1 MVRRLHRAA
10 AFIGVAAVAV
20 LARVAAFDGTEA
32 QPPQVP
38 AFKSGVELIAVDVS
52 VVDKAGHPIRSL
64 RPDQF
69 DVRID
74 GQPRRVVSAELID
87 HLPAAALAPGAA
99 AKVVPLPAYSSNEAP
114 GTPVA
119 LGRLIFVAVD
129 QGSFRPAGTRGA
141 TEAARRFIDRLQPND
156 RIGLA
161 TFPLPGPTVAAS
173 KDHAAVRDAL
183 PRVVGRGESIAS
195 TVVRASLSLAEA
207 IDIDARDER
216 TFARVSDRECGEAK
230 TVALASCQETL
241 RMEARGIAARAEIQA
256 RRTLSG
262 LRGIV
267 AGLATIQERK
277 TLVLISGGL
286 PVADRFGGGLDTQGE
301 IASIA
306 REAAVTNTNIY
317 ILLVDSTFQ
326 EAFSVEQANP
336 NDTLA
341 RDVAMIGT
349 GLEIMAGASGG
360 TLFRV
365 AAGADAAFDRIL
377 TETAASYVL
386 GVEPAAA
393 DRNGKPHA
401 IKVSVSVPGA
411 QVRSRR
417 EFVVPAPPAVPDK
430 PASLMT
436 AALQSPRV
444 AAALPVGVST
454 HTLGRAESGTLR
466 VLITANVGRG
476 LTEPIE
482 AQIGYV
488 ITDPS
493 GRVIGDAVEKQRLT
507 VSRSSGAGSASF
519 VSVAGLK
526 PGSYSLRVVAIDS
539 SGRVGS
545 VDHAFAAGLGDGDG
559 ISMSDLLLLDPTRAP
574 NEGLAPLADG
584 RIRGQAVGAYL
595 EVYGP
600 ASRPL
605 ATTVAF
611 GIADRAGG
619 EMLVSQRASVSKP
632 DRAGHSTVEARLDI
646 SLLPPGDY
654 IAVATV
660 SDGTRQLGRRIEP
673 LRIDAAAPALGNG
686 VSDADP
692 IPRVRFDVDAT
703 SNVVKSFA
711 RTDVLS
717 PDALKFFAGRLAAA
731 EKAPAPAGVEAAAAA
746 VRGGQFD
753 EALATLAG
761 AASDRLSVVF
771 LRGLAL
777 LGKGEL
783 EPAAKQ
789 FRDALRIA
797 DDFLPA
803 AFYLGA
809 CYAAGGRDSEAVG
822 AWQMALITETGARIV
837 SEVLVDA
844 LLRLGEARQAIEILT
859 EARGRWPD
867 DWGFLPRL
875 AAAQAMLDRPAEA
888 LATLEAYLQRQP
900 SDGQAAALAI
910 RLIYEAH
917 AAGRVAKSAAA
928 DRELA
933 AKYRELYRAAGGA
946 NQALVDRWVAF
957 VERSR

>member
-1 MVRRLHRAA
+1 MVRRFHRTAAVIGIAAVAALARAA
-10 AFIGVAAVAV
+10 AFGGA
-20 LARVAAFDGTEA
+20 EA
-32 QPPQVP
+32 PPPQVP

-52 VVDKAGHPIRSL
+52 VVDKAGHPIRSI

-74 GQPRRVVSAELID
+74 GQPRRVVSADLVD
-87 HLPAAALAPGAA
+87 HVPAAGAA
-99 AKVVPLPAYSSNEAP
+99 AAAKNVPLPAYSSNDAP
-114 GTPVA
+114 GTPVPV
-119 LGRLIFVAVD
+119 GRLIFVAVD

-141 TEAARRFIDRLQPND
+141 TEASRRFIGRLQPQD

-161 TFPLPGPTVAAS
+161 TFPPPGPTVPASTDHEAARS
-173 KDHAAVRDAL
+173 AL
-183 PRVVGRGESIAS
+183 QRVVGRGESIAS
-195 TVVRASLSLAEA
+195 TVVQASLSLAEA
-207 IDIDARDER
+207 IDIEARDER
-216 TFARVSDRECGEAK
+216 TFARVSERECGESK
-230 TVALASCQETL
+230 SPMFASCQENL
-241 RMEARGIAARAEIQA
+241 RLEARGIAARAEIQA

-262 LRGIV
+262 LRGVV
-267 AGLATIQERK
+267 AGLAAIQERK

-286 PVADRFGGGLDTQGE
+286 PVADRFGGGLDTQAE

-326 EAFSVEQANP
+326 EAFSAEQANP

-341 RDVAMIGT
+341 RDVAIIGT
-349 GLEIMAGASGG
+349 GLEVMAGASGG
-360 TLFRV
+360 SLFRV
-365 AAGADAAFDRIL
+365 AAGADSAFDRIL

-401 IKVSVSVPGA
+401 IKVNVNVPGA

-417 EFVVPAPPAVPDK
+417 EVVVASPAAVPNK
-430 PASLMT
+430 PASLMN
-436 AALQSPRV
+436 AALHSPR
-444 AAALPVGVST
+444 AATALPVGVST
-454 HTLGRAESGTLR
+454 HTLGRGESGTLR

-476 LTEPIE
+476 LTEPLE
-482 AQIGYV
+482 AQVGYV

-493 GRVIGDAVEKQRLT
+493 GRVIGDAVEKQRLA
-507 VSRSSGAGSASF
+507 VSRGSGAGSASF

-526 PGSYSLRVVAIDS
+526 PGSYTLRVAAIDA

-545 VDHAFAAGLGDGDG
+545 VDHAFSAALGDGDG
-559 ISMSDLLLLDPTRAP
+559 IAIGDLLLLDPTRAP

-595 EVYGP
+595 EVYGR
-600 ASRPL
+600 ASRPV
-605 ATTVAF
+605 ATTASF
-611 GIADRAGG
+611 GIADRADG
-619 EMLVSQRASVSKP
+619 EMLLSQRASVSKP
-632 DRAGHSTVEARLDI
+632 DPAGHSTVEARLDI
-646 SLLPPGDY
+646 GLLPPGDY
-654 IAVATV
+654 VAVATI
-660 SDGTRQLGRRIEP
+660 SDGTRQLGRRIQP
-673 LRIDAAAPALGNG
+673 LRIDGTAPAFVSGA
-686 VSDADP
+686 SDAGP
-692 IPRVRFDVDAT
+692 IPRVRFSVDAA

-711 RTDVLS
+711 RADVLS
-717 PDALKFFAGRLAAA
+717 PDALRFFGGRLAAA
-731 EKAPAPAGVEAAAAA
+731 EKALVPAGVETAAAA
-746 VRGGQFD
+746 VRGGQYD
-753 EALATLAG
+753 EALATLAD

-783 EPAAKQ
+783 EPAATQ

-809 CYAAGGRDSEAVG
+809 CYAAGGRDREAVG

-844 LLRLGEARQAIEILT
+844 LLRLGDAGQAVEILA

-875 AAAQAMLDRPAEA
+875 AVAQMMLDRQAEA
-888 LATLEAYLQRQP
+888 LATLEAYLERQP
-900 SDGQAAALAI
+900 ADAQAAALAI

-928 DRELA
+928 DRELV
-933 AKYRELYRAAGGA
+933 AKYRELHRAAGGA

-957 VERSR
+957 IARST